1 MVVLNYV
8 SYDTSFSLLF
18 LMVRKLRQY
27 MKMNFDLIEMMVM
40 KGCERKVGKV
50 QCVEGTREA
59 REGRV

>member
-1 MVVLNYV
+1 
-8 SYDTSFSLLF
+8 
-18 LMVRKLRQY
+18 MVRKLQQY
-27 MKMNFDLIEMMVM
+27 MKMNFDLIEMMM